1 MTKSATD
8 VMGEIVLSAVIDA
21 AGGFKAAAR
30 GVPNALARDLSAVH
44 PNTTLGDLPAEV
56 RAAIAGSV
64 RAAFTRLLKE
74 GYAVTPAVGGTRPP
88 GGPRPPGGTRPSAP
102 PRTRGPAKPPV
113 VETKRRPGA
122 GPRGPK
128 TPIPPKGE

>member
-1 MTKSATD
+1 MDDPTRRAGAEQAR
-8 VMGEIVLSAVIDA
+8 VAVRA
-21 AGGFKAAAR
+21 VK

-74 GYAVTPAVGGTRPP
+74 GYAVTPAVGGARPP
-88 GGPRPPGGTRPSAP
+88 SGPRPSAP
-102 PRTRGPAKPPV
+102 PRPRGPAKPPV
-113 VETKRRPGA
+113 VETKRRPG
-122 GPRGPK
+122 PRGPNG
-128 TPIPPKGE
+128 PGAPKGPPRGR